1 MKKFLVLLGCSVAVL
16 GVYGASLAV
25 RAQSTPMTEDHIQ
38 RIKANCVDAQ
48 SVLTQLHASDALLR
62 VNRGQLYESIS
73 SKLMAP
79 FNSRVALNKFDGS
92 KLLEQSAAYENQL
105 NDFRSS
111 YKAYEESMS
120 KTLRI
125 NCTNE
130 PVAFYD
136 SVADARAKRQQVH
149 QTIIALQKT
158 IQNYKTEFE
167 NFAAQLAKDKQ

>member
-1 MKKFLVLLGCSVAVL
+1 
-16 GVYGASLAV
+16 
-25 RAQSTPMTEDHIQ
+25 
-38 RIKANCVDAQ
+38 
-48 SVLTQLHASDALLR
+48 
-62 VNRGQLYESIS
+62 
-73 SKLMAP
+73 MAP